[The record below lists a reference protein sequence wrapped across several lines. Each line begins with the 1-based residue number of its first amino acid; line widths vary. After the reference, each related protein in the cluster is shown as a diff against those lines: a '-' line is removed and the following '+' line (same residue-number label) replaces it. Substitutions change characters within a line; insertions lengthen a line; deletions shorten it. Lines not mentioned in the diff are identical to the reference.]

1 MTTLPNQLALVP
13 NNVTAGVPACEGR
26 KSITTQ
32 IDFSLGLTF
41 QLDLTAIE
49 NQQFVRSIQTIYCD
63 NSGNPNPVTITMGV
77 TLQSIVIPRN
87 SCAYIPLL
95 LPVPSV
101 IKFVSTQPVI
111 VKVQLLNFFLP
122 PYVWSAFGAANQY
135 DLNGNL
141 KTADQNLAPL
151 VVNNGLNVNTKPNDL
166 ATITNDSTT
175 ITTGGTV
182 QTLFVA
188 NLSRQRFIV
197 SNPSNATEV
206 LQIIFGATTN
216 GRIDLLPG
224 ATWDESN
231 FSVYAGVVYVVA
243 ATSGHA
249 FTAYEV

>member
-1 MTTLPNQLALVP
+1 MTTLPNQLGLIP

-77 TLQSIVIPRN
+77 TIQSIVIPRN

-101 IKFVSTQPVI
+101 IKFASTQPVL

-122 PYVWSAFGAANQY
+122 PYIWSAFGAANQY
-135 DLNGNL
+135 DANGNL

-166 ATITNDSTT
+166 ATINNDSTT
-175 ITTGGTV
+175 ITAGGTV
-182 QTLFVA
+182 QLLFPT
-188 NLSRQRFIV
+188 NLSRQRFII
-197 SNPSNATEV
+197 SNPSTATEILQV
-206 LQIIFGATTN
+206 LLGSNTA
-216 GRIDLLPG
+216 GRIDLVPG
-224 ATWDESN
+224 ATWDEAN
-231 FSVYAGVVYVVA
+231 FSVYGGNVYVVA
-243 ATSGHA
+243 ATTGHA